1 LDEIAHI
8 IEGCKRQD
16 RKSQE
21 KLYRQ
26 FYPALF
32 ALCRTFFEN
41 NHDSL
46 TALNNGMLRVFKNIE
61 KFDNNKGA
69 FFSWAYS
76 IVRNAALT
84 QVRNKKGEHPP
95 ELLTDDMHA
104 PADNSPFLEK
114 DWSDIYKFLGL
125 LPATTRAVCTLFY
138 LEEFSIKEISAVLEM
153 KEGTIKWHLNESR
166 KRLKIIIRPNLKESE

>member
-8 IEGCKRQD
+8 IEGCRRQD

-32 ALCRTFFEN
+32 ALCRSFFEN
-41 NHDSL
+41 KHDSL

-61 KFDNNKGA
+61 RFDNSRGS
-69 FFSWAYS
+69 FFNWVYT

-84 QVRNKKGEHPP
+84 QVRNNKSENPP
-95 ELLTDDMHA
+95 ELLTDDMHSL
-104 PADNSPFLEK
+104 PDHNPFIEK
-114 DWSDIYKFLGL
+114 DWPDIYKFLGQ
-125 LPATTRAVCTLFY
+125 LPVTTRAVCTLYY
-138 LEEFSIKEISAVLEM
+138 LEGYSLKEISVALEM

-166 KRLKIIIRPNLKESE
+166 KRLKNIIRPNLKESE